1 MPRLF
6 RRFPRFRRTP
16 SRSLTPGFT
25 LQPFGEELAANMA
38 QVEKK
43 KAEDAAKVVFHGLA
57 KFNICNGG
65 FVYSSHPE
73 LGSAATDY
81 HGHNTPLNKAT
92 EEDIYTAIAIVGGHD
107 KALCVT
113 QDHSI
118 YGITSE
124 KFGAW
129 EKTNDMNKYITVTK
143 LGWWRPEASI
153 LWMIRIKPLP

>member
-1 MPRLF
+1 MALG
-6 RRFPRFRRTP
+6 
-16 SRSLTPGFT
+16 SKKI
-25 LQPFGEELAANMA
+25 AVDAA
-38 QVEKK
+38 QV
-43 KAEDAAKVVFHGLA
+43 VFGGLA

-65 FVYSSHPE
+65 FIYSSHPE
-73 LGSAATDY
+73 QGSAATDY
-81 HGHNTPLNKAT
+81 HGHNRPMNNAT
-92 EEDIYTAIAIVGGHD
+92 EEEIYQVLANWGSD

-113 QDHSI
+113 QDHSM

-129 EKTNDMNKYITVTK
+129 EKTNETNKYITVTK